1 MNSVQAHWEDEEN
14 NRRIEFAVQAKRGQD
29 GVEIESL
36 TPQRVTFVCPHTSD
50 DLRSVGVWTE
60 KGRELLV
67 DQLHNSGSFADLEQQ
82 IESGLAV

>member
-14 NRRIEFAVQAKRGQD
+14 NRRIEFAVQATRGQD
-29 GVEIESL
+29 GVEIQSL
-36 TPQRVTFVCPHTSD
+36 TPQRVTFVCPHTND

-67 DQLHNSGSFADLEQQ
+67 DQLHNSGSFSDLEQQ